1 MTKPSLDLKKKNWE
15 LRWQRVSE
23 RVAAEGVNEESLRPV
38 YFDRKTLRFRGKYVH
53 CLDPSFAYSLHLTI
67 LRALFLHHIPGAASY
82 TELGSGTGI
91 NLFLLSKLFPG
102 AAFLGT
108 DWSKNSVL
116 LMDAV
121 AAARE
126 VNLTRSCLDL
136 RTMEGGETIQIPPD
150 GVILTIHALEQIGAC
165 YESVLSFLLAQPA
178 RVVFHL
184 SPC

>member
-15 LRWQRVSE
+15 LRWQKGFRARRCGRRERRVCGPFTSTE
-23 RVAAEGVNEESLRPV
+23 KRYASGE
-38 YFDRKTLRFRGKYVH
+38 KYVH

-126 VNLTRSCLDL
+126 VTLTGSCLDL

-165 YESVLSFLLAQPA
+165 YERCYLFFWRSLLGWCSIWS
-178 RVVFHL
+178 L
-184 SPC
+184 C